1 MSRFDVLLGDVV
13 IGYTDLEMVDP
24 VKGSALGSL
33 RPTSEYTSTQSIDS
47 SKLLVRVSGREGEL
61 LNGVVVIDDY
71 SADIDSNVT
80 AIEVSVTGISLENC
94 RHFFPAHFAIYE
106 RQSNV

>member
-13 IGYTDLEMVDP
+13 IGHTDLEMGDP

-33 RPTSEYTSTQSIDS
+33 RPTSMYTSTQSIDS
-47 SKLLVRVSGREGEL
+47 SKLLVRLSGTEGEW

-71 SADIDSNVT
+71 SVDIGSNVT
-80 AIEVSVTGISLENC
+80 AIEVSVTGISHKNF

-106 RQSNV
+106 RQFNV

>member
-13 IGYTDLEMVDP
+13 IGHTELEMGDP
-24 VKGSALGSL
+24 VNCRALGSL
-33 RPTSEYTSTQSIDS
+33 RPTSEYSSTQPMES
-47 SKLLVRVSGREGEL
+47 SKLSVRLSGSEGEF

-71 SADIDSNVT
+71 STDIGTNVI
-80 AIEVSVTGISLENC
+80 AIEVSVTGISQEKF